1 MTLAALLLIAAS
13 HYVTVSGLGGEPDY
27 EQRFAAQAAEID
39 KIIRGPADVQARLL
53 SGPQATKGAL
63 SDALAAIARDAKP
76 DDTFVLTLIG
86 HGTFDGTDYKFNLP
100 GPDITAAELATLLGR
115 IPARKQLIVNM
126 TSASGASLSQLQK
139 QGRIVIAATKSGM
152 EKNATV
158 FGRFWVE
165 ALRQAA
171 ADSDKNETIS
181 ALEAF
186 RFADKKTVEYYESQK
201 RLATEHAVLEDTG
214 DGEGVRAPSPENGKG
229 QAAAQFAVLRLG
241 SAQLQAATPEKAS
254 LYRKKE
260 ELELAID
267 KLKYQKAAIPADEY
281 RKRMQGLLLDLARLQ
296 EEIDK

>member
-1 MTLAALLLIAAS
+1 
-13 HYVTVSGLGGEPDY
+13 
-27 EQRFAAQAAEID
+27 
-39 KIIRGPADVQARLL
+39 
-53 SGPQATKGAL
+53 
-63 SDALAAIARDAKP
+63 
-76 DDTFVLTLIG
+76 
-86 HGTFDGTDYKFNLP
+86 
-100 GPDITAAELATLLGR
+100 
-115 IPARKQLIVNM
+115 LIVNM

-139 QGRIVIAATKSGM
+139 EGRVVIAATKSGM

-181 ALEAF
+181 ALEAY
-186 RFADKKTVEYYESQK
+186 RYADKKTVEYYESQK

-214 DGEGVRAPSPENGKG
+214 SGEGVRAPAPDNGKG
-229 QAAAQFAVLRLG
+229 QAAAQLALLRLG
-241 SAQLQAATPEKAS
+241 SVQTQAALPEKAT